1 MTYSFTIKASHPSLK
16 GHFPNNPIVPG
27 VVILDE
33 VINIIQEIKPDITID
48 KISMVKF
55 THTLLAE
62 QKVNVEI
69 NEKSESSISFNCSH
83 NDVKLV
89 TGQLALKTIS

>member
-1 MTYSFTIKASHPSLK
+1 MTYSFTINASHPSLK

-33 VINIIQEIKPDITID
+33 VINLLQELKPNITVD

-89 TGQLALKTIS
+89 TGQLVVKAVS

>member
-1 MTYSFTIKASHPSLK
+1 MTHSFTIKSSHPSLK

-33 VINIIQEIKPDITID
+33 VFNILQEAYPKLTVD

-62 QKVNVEI
+62 QKVDVEI
-69 NEKSESSISFNCSH
+69 NEKSETSFSFNCSH
-83 NDVKLV
+83 NNEKLV
-89 TGQLALKTIS
+89 TGQLLMKTIS